1 MRDLEDVKLE
11 VLDRVDAVRCAEW
24 CQVGGMRRVKEG
36 HFTAPCPFHAEKS
49 ASFHIGGG
57 GSFRSRFKCF
67 GCGWNGS
74 IFDFWMALR
83 HCDFKQAVLE
93 LAREA
98 CVSIGE
104 GIAPAPRRERPVARQ
119 PERRLDEAS
128 LRPDL
133 PPLRHLR
140 KDEATM
146 IAKHRVLDA
155 EAVWI
160 AGRVFGRVAVPR
172 EGWPLYKRESSKFQV
187 SSFKEWLPRCE
198 VHGKHCVLEH
208 ANCVAAETFA
218 SWSAIDATRRVA
230 EFRRMDNELYPVRE
244 GDGIKSWSTRGKSWP
259 LGAST
264 MGNRCGVLLVE
275 GGPDMLAG
283 YHFLRRHGMLERVAM
298 VCMLGAGN
306 RMHEESLSYF
316 AGKRV
321 RIMVDADPL
330 KDGPP
335 EAGMTNDEG
344 RMTKAKKR
352 SMPGMEAAVRW
363 TEQLIGAGAAVET
376 FCVGPV
382 YVPEDI
388 AAWGRR
394 EMDGAAVRI
403 ETPGLVMADGTPVKD
418 LNDLARCGL
427 EVTESDAVVEAF
439 RCWDF

>member
-1 MRDLEDVKLE
+1 MRDLEDIKLE
-11 VLDRVDAVRCAEW
+11 VLDRVDAIQCAEW
-24 CQVGGMRRVKEG
+24 CQVGGMKRVKEG

-67 GCGWNGS
+67 GCGWTGDV
-74 IFDFWMALR
+74 IAFWMEVR
-83 HCDFKQAVLE
+83 HCDFKQAIEE

-98 CVSIGE
+98 GVSLGD
-104 GIAPAPRRERPVARQ
+104 GIAQGPRKERPVARQ

-128 LRPDL
+128 LLPEL

-140 KDEATM
+140 EEEAAM
-146 IAKHRVLDA
+146 IALHRGLDA
-155 EAVWI
+155 EAVWM
-160 AGRVFGRVAVPR
+160 AGRVHGRVAVPVN
-172 EGWPLYKRESSKFQV
+172 GWPLYRRTNGK
-187 SSFKEWLPRCE
+187 WLPRCE
-198 VHGKHCVLEH
+198 VHGKNGCAVQH
-208 ANCVAAETFA
+208 ANCVAAETFG
-218 SWSAIDATRRVA
+218 SWCAIDATRRVA
-230 EFRRMDNELYPVRE
+230 EFRRLDNALYPVRQ
-244 GDGIKSWSTRGKSWP
+244 GAGIKSWSTRGKSWP

-264 MGNRCGVLLVE
+264 MGKRCAVLLVE

-283 YHFLRRHGMLERVAM
+283 YHFLARHGMLDRVAV

-306 RMHEESLSYF
+306 RMHEDSLPYF
-316 AGKRV
+316 RGKRV

-330 KDGPP
+330 KDGVPV
-335 EAGMTNDEG
+335 NDADTSV
-344 RMTKAKKR
+344 RAPLKKR

-363 TEQLIGAGAAVET
+363 TKQLTEAGAAVET

-394 EMDGAAVRI
+394 EIDGAAVRI
-403 ETPGLVMADGTPVKD
+403 ETPGLIMADGTPVKD
-418 LNDLARCGL
+418 LNDLAKCGL
-427 EVTESDAVVEAF
+427 EVTESDAVSEAF